1 MQIKKIKQIN
11 IYCVYC
17 VFDCVFD
24 YVFDC
29 VFDCVYDNLFF
40 KNDFSFYVYSNFVA
54 AIGWIRI
61 QLLRKFSGSGS
72 ILISYGG
79 DKGNISSKSDPDSEH

>member
-1 MQIKKIKQIN
+1 
-11 IYCVYC
+11 
-17 VFDCVFD
+17 VFIAFLTAFLTTFLIAFLIASMTIC
-24 YVFDC
+24 
-29 VFDCVYDNLFF
+29 FF